1 VQLPLAIQLN
11 TKLSFENFVCPDDE
25 FLLTT
30 LTQFSSN
37 TGESLIYLW
46 GAEGSGKS
54 HLLHAVCQ
62 HAAGEDLS
70 VHYLPL
76 AEMIEYPV
84 DVLNGLQD
92 YDVLCIDDL
101 QMIVARPQWQ
111 QAIFNLFN
119 QVREKNGK
127 MLFSADANPKE
138 LGLVLNDLVSRL
150 EWGIV
155 FHLHELNDE
164 QKMQALYMRANMR
177 GLSLTDEV
185 VDYILRHF
193 ARDTSAIFELL
204 DHLDRQSL
212 ISKRRITIP
221 FIKDV
226 INGQTVV

>member
-30 LTQFSSN
+30 LTQFPSD
-37 TGESLIYLW
+37 TGESLVYLW
-46 GAEGSGKS
+46 GAVGSGKT

-62 HAAGEDLS
+62 HAAAKDLS
-70 VHYLPL
+70 IHYLPL
-76 AEMIEYPV
+76 VEMIEYPV
-84 DVLNGLQD
+84 DVLNGLDD
-92 YDVLCIDDL
+92 YAILCIDDL
-101 QMIVARPQWQ
+101 QMIIDRPEWQ

-127 MLFSADANPKE
+127 MLFTANANPKE

-150 EWGIV
+150 EWGVI

-177 GLSLTDEV
+177 GLTLNDDV

-193 ARDTSAIFELL
+193 ARDTGAIFELL

-221 FIKDV
+221 FIKEV
-226 INGQTVV
+226 ING

>member
-1 VQLPLAIQLN
+1 MQLPLAIQLN